1 MRTYYENINADFT
14 CKHCGAIVNTWQGLS
29 GVVNRN
35 HCPYCLHSRH
45 LDLFEAGDRL
55 SACKHLMVPVGLTL
69 KKSHDKYANQ
79 SQGELMLVH
88 VCKGCEQ
95 ISINRIA
102 ADDDPEKILEI
113 IDEIPFKRNDLVV
126 RCEYE
131 QIHLLHV
138 GDRILVQ
145 SRLFGVDF
153 MARKKESHLYMN
165 F

>member
-14 CKHCGAIVNTWQGLS
+14 CKYCGAIVSTWQALS

-55 SACKHLMVPVGLTL
+55 SACKDLMVPVGLTM
-69 KKSHDKYANQ
+69 KKSRDKYANQ

-102 ADDDPEKILEI
+102 ADDDPEKILELVAI
-113 IDEIPFKRNDLVV
+113 NTEMVLEIKA
-126 RCEYE
+126 RCDYKN
-131 QIHLLHV
+131 IHLLHA
-138 GDRILVQ
+138 GDQRLVQ
-145 SRLFGVDF
+145 TRLYGLDF
-153 MARKKESHLYMN
+153 VSKNEEVNIYMN